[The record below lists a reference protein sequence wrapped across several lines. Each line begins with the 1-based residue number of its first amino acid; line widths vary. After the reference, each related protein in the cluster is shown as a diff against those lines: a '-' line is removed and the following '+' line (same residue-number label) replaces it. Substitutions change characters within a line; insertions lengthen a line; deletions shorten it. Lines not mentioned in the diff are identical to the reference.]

1 MPELDA
7 VTGLDTRAAPSV
19 PWWGVLSSISAPV
32 LLVVGWTV
40 AARVQPA
47 AYDPVSESVS
57 DLMAIGATDRWLMT
71 TAFLAVGVCYIIT
84 GIALRPAGTAARLI
98 LIAGAMT
105 GMLVAAFPLH
115 PDGISVWHGIWSA
128 FGFAGLA
135 AWPLRAWRRGPSV
148 PWGLRPLAC
157 FGAVAVQVALLA
169 WFVAEVV
176 LVGNWIG
183 LVERLTGLA
192 QALAPLIVVLSCRL
206 SRLRRAD
213 ILPAVRMS

>member
-7 VTGLDTRAAPSV
+7 VTGLDAPCAPSV
-19 PWWGVLSSISAPV
+19 PWWGVLSSILAPV
-32 LLVVGWTV
+32 LLVTGWTV
-40 AARVQPA
+40 AAQVQPV

-71 TAFLAVGVCYIIT
+71 AALLIVGVCYIVT
-84 GIALRPAGTAARLI
+84 AAALRPAGTAGRLI
-98 LIAGAMT
+98 LVTGAMT
-105 GMLVAAFPLH
+105 GMLVAAAPLH

-135 AWPLRAWRRGPSV
+135 AWPVRAWRRGPSV
-148 PWGLRPLAC
+148 PWGLRPPAC
-157 FGAVAVQVALLA
+157 FAAVAVQVVLLG
-169 WFVAEVV
+169 WFVTEIL

-192 QALAPLIVVLSCRL
+192 QALAPLVVVLSCRL
-206 SRLRRAD
+206 SRPRRANV
-213 ILPAVRMS
+213 LPAVRVS